1 MKASVTHLV
10 FLSFRVKALLSYRP
24 LHSPFLPNRSYAV
37 FEDLA
42 NANVCVCRFL
52 YIPAPSFNA
61 LKWREKGYACILRL
75 GVGVRGVVDA
85 GLIICTPHHYLFIPT
100 EANVWEYES
109 KGAVKMWKTLNVGWA
124 ELLRAVGT
132 SIWKPNW
139 GSSRVPVAAVERMKA
154 VCLTLSVVVIL
165 ARPSVWISRRKP
177 LLLASYGELP

>member
-1 MKASVTHLV
+1 MMLLLLCCSVDAMLFLWVFCSGKKTSLCFYKNTPVVPRDLYKTLVGPSAMKASVTLLV

-85 GLIICTPHHYLFIPT
+85 GLIICMPHHYLFIPT

-109 KGAVKMWKTLNVGWA
+109 KGAVKM
-124 ELLRAVGT
+124 
-132 SIWKPNW
+132 
-139 GSSRVPVAAVERMKA
+139 MKRG
-154 VCLTLSVVVIL
+154 L
-165 ARPSVWISRRKP
+165 
-177 LLLASYGELP
+177 G